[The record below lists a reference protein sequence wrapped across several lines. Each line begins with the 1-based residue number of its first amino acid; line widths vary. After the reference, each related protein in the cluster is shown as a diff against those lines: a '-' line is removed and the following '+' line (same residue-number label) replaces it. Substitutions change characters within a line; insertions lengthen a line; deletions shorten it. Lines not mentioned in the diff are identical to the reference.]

1 MNNNNSSN
9 SSNSS
14 KEWGKTTFLAA
25 IKERGHEKGSDDSID
40 PHFACVH
47 ANCVALFCLFYCNLF
62 CKLATAAAAA
72 AAAAAARR
80 QNELV

>member
-72 AAAAAARR
+72 AARR